1 MRARS
6 TRAPAAATLAPM
18 SAPGTQEHNGAP
30 ALAHGLERYRTLRRE
45 METAILPLAT
55 SLDGRRFSFQ
65 ASLHGL
71 EMRLGGY
78 VVMEH
83 EGRSALGQV
92 LDLEMHTAPG
102 AEIDIPSGDDES
114 SRLKAGIT
122 LRLARGSG
130 ALLEGDE
137 TPFHDATLRPA
148 TPEEVGAWVRRRPSG
163 RSVLGVGELARAPG
177 VPCELDAGGF
187 DRHTFLVGQSGS
199 GKTYSLGVVLE
210 RLLLETSL
218 RIVVL
223 DPNSDFARLGT
234 VREGTDAALAERYR
248 SATSALAVHSARA
261 GAAERLR
268 FRLDEIGPVA
278 QAALLRL
285 DPIADREEHAELTR
299 LLDEGWRAAVEAMR
313 SADTPGAHAL
323 ALRARNLGIERFA
336 VWARDDPGSTL
347 EALQDD
353 ANRGVIVDLGS
364 LSTPEEQ
371 ALAAEAVLGYL
382 WRQRES
388 RRPVLIVIDE
398 AHNVCPASAGDP
410 ITALATTHAIRIAA
424 EGRKF
429 GLYMLVS
436 TQRPQKVHENVLTQC
451 DNLLLMRLNSAAD
464 TAFAQEAFS
473 FVPARLVGLATTF
486 RQGESLVAGKLSP
499 QPALL
504 RFGARISEEGGSD
517 VPATWAASG

>member
-1 MRARS
+1 MTA
-6 TRAPAAATLAPM
+6 
-18 SAPGTQEHNGAP
+18 GTQEHNGSQT
-30 ALAHGLERYRTLRRE
+30 LAQGLERYRALRRE
-45 METAILPLAT
+45 LETAILPLAT
-55 SLDGRRFSFQ
+55 SLDGRRFTFQ

-71 EMRLGGY
+71 ELQLGGY
-78 VVMEH
+78 VVMERD
-83 EGRSALGQV
+83 GRSSLGQV

-102 AEIDIPSGDDES
+102 AEIDIPSGGDEDA
-114 SRLKAGIT
+114 RLKAGIT

-148 TPEEVGAWVRRRPSG
+148 TADEVRAWTQRRPAG
-163 RSVLGVGELARAPG
+163 RASLQVGELARAPG

-187 DRHTFLVGQSGS
+187 DRHTFLCGQSGS

-210 RLLLETSL
+210 QLLLQTTL

-223 DPNSDFARLGT
+223 DPNSDFARLAT
-234 VREGTDAALAERYR
+234 PRAGTDAALGERYR
-248 SATSALAVHSARA
+248 AATSALAVHSASA
-261 GAAERLR
+261 DGPDRLR
-268 FRLDEIGPVA
+268 FRLGEIGPVA

-299 LLDEGWRAAVEAMR
+299 LLADGTPATAKAMLD
-313 SADTPGAHAL
+313 ADRPDARAL
-323 ALRARNLGIERFA
+323 ALRARNLGVENFS
-336 VWARDDPGSTL
+336 VWAREDPGSTL
-347 EALQDD
+347 EVLQDET
-353 ANRGVIVDLGS
+353 NRGVIVDLGS

-371 ALAAEAVLGYL
+371 ALAAEAVLGQL

-398 AHNVCPASAGDP
+398 AHNVCPASPGDQ

-429 GLYMLVS
+429 GLYLLVS

-464 TAFAQEAFS
+464 TAFAQEVFS
-473 FVPARLVGLATTF
+473 FVPPRLIGLASAF

-517 VPATWAASG
+517 VPATWAASGP